1 MAYDVDLRGQ
11 TLHVEL
17 RGSMYAGDATAFRR
31 ASEAALEGRRC
42 SRVEVDLSHLDYI
55 DSAGLEVFIYLHK
68 HCVKEGGSLAVRG
81 LSGPVKGLFEIT
93 RLDKVF
99 LWE

>member
-1 MAYDVDLRGQ
+1 MTHRIELRGH
-11 TLHVEL
+11 TLYVEL
-17 RGSMYAGDATAFRR
+17 QGSMYAGDAGELRR
-31 ASEAALEGRRC
+31 ASDAALAGQSC

-81 LSGPVKGLFEIT
+81 LSGPVKELFEIT